1 MRQLV
6 RISVGLLLVA
16 VLVGCGPKRP
26 KIGVISG
33 KITYNGRPLNGAAL
47 LLYPTNDPEGG
58 AITIPV
64 DQDGGYRIADI
75 QPGQYKMAV
84 EGTEGAVQADL
95 KNVSPERLAEAKQML
110 APMNTPATIPF
121 PKKYKNPQTSGLQ
134 CTVTAKDEKLNL
146 ELQD

>member
-1 MRQLV
+1 MRHLV

-26 KIGVISG
+26 RIGVISG
-33 KITYNGRPLNGAAL
+33 TITYKGRPVNGAAL
-47 LLYPTNDPEGG
+47 LLYPTNDPAESS
-58 AITIPV
+58 ITIPV
-64 DQDGGYRIADI
+64 DQDGSFRIADVP
-75 QPGQYKMAV
+75 PGQYQIAV

-95 KNVSPERLAEAKQML
+95 TNIPPEKLAEVKEKL
-110 APMNTPATIPF
+110 AQMNTPATIPF

-134 CTVTAKDEKLNL
+134 CTVTEKNEKLNL